1 MKLTCSITPLRRPKA
16 IISRA
21 NNIIIDADLTTVIND
36 MFFRDTSFRE
46 VDMVFETTANK
57 LRNYVIYGDT
67 NSSRNSVG
75 NYDQE
80 SGKYQIPV
88 TVTKINHFD
97 SEHANIVDLYP
108 DTDDI
113 VKVSGTTAYT
123 KQKSFILE
131 VQPNT
136 WYTVYVNS
144 NESYLT
150 ARVAGY
156 STYPAAGDTALWTE
170 RDLTRLTPPIN
181 TFSTT
186 EDTHYIMVYFSYR
199 RDDVSEISTILSTI
213 RVIKGSAD
221 FNNTV
226 VFSLDM
232 PLGVGQEIR
241 YEDTGIDIPT
251 PTYGDCR
258 LTVNT
263 STAPFDVWIQYDTKE
278 VPLNV

>member
-1 MKLTCSITPLRRPKA
+1 MKITCSITPSPRPRA

-21 NNIIIDADLTTVIND
+21 EAGSIPMIDDAELTTVIND
-36 MFFRDTSFRE
+36 MFLRE
-46 VDMVFETTANK
+46 VEQVGGMIFETTAVK
-57 LRNYVIYGDT
+57 LRNYIIYGNNT
-67 NSSRNSVG
+67 G
-75 NYDQE
+75 NYDPE

-156 STYPAAGDTALWTE
+156 IDSPVAGDTALWTD

-181 TFSTT
+181 TFFTT

-199 RDDVSEISTILSTI
+199 RDDVSEILPTI

-241 YEDTGIDIPT
+241 YEDTGVDIPT
-251 PTYGDCR
+251 PTYGDCK
-258 LTVNT
+258 LSVDT

>member
-1 MKLTCSITPLRRPKA
+1 MKITCSITPSPRPRA

-21 NNIIIDADLTTVIND
+21 DADSIPMIEDAELTTVIND
-36 MFFRDTSFRE
+36 LTFLETYGDGG
-46 VDMVFETTANK
+46 MVFETTSGK
-57 LRNYVIYGDT
+57 LRTYVIYGDNT
-67 NSSRNSVG
+67 G
-75 NYDQE
+75 DYDQE
-80 SGKYQIPV
+80 AGKYQIPV
-88 TVTKINHFD
+88 TVSKINHFD
-97 SEHANIVDLYP
+97 PDNADIVDLYP

-123 KQKSFILE
+123 KQKSLILE

-156 STYPAAGDTALWTE
+156 SAYPAAGDTALWTD

-181 TFSTT
+181 TFFTT

-199 RDDVSEISTILSTI
+199 RDDVSEITPTI

-221 FNNTV
+221 FTNTV
-226 VFSLDM
+226 VFLRDTL
-232 PLGVGQEIR
+232 LGVGQEIR

-263 STAPFDVWIQYDTKE
+263 STAPFDVRIQYDTKE

>member
-1 MKLTCSITPLRRPKA
+1 MKITCSITPSPRPRA

-21 NNIIIDADLTTVIND
+21 EAGSIPMIDDAELTTVIND
-36 MFFRDTSFRE
+36 MFLRE
-46 VDMVFETTANK
+46 VEQVGCMIFETTAVK
-57 LRNYVIYGDT
+57 LRNYIIYGNNT
-67 NSSRNSVG
+67 G
-75 NYDQE
+75 NYDPE

-156 STYPAAGDTALWTE
+156 STYPAAGDTALWTD

-199 RDDVSEISTILSTI
+199 RDDVSEILPTI

-232 PLGVGQEIR
+232 PLGVGQEIS
-241 YEDTGIDIPT
+241 YEDTGVDIPT
-251 PTYGDCR
+251 PTYGDCK
-258 LTVNT
+258 LSVDT

>member
-1 MKLTCSITPLRRPKA
+1 MRLKGSITPSPRPRA

-21 NNIIIDADLTTVIND
+21 DAGSIPMIEDAELTTVIND
-36 MFFRDTSFRE
+36 LTFLETYGDGG
-46 VDMVFETTANK
+46 MVFETTSGK
-57 LRNYVIYGDT
+57 LRNYVIYGDNT
-67 NSSRNSVG
+67 G
-75 NYDQE
+75 DYDQE
-80 SGKYQIPV
+80 ADKYQIPV
-88 TVTKINHFD
+88 TVSKINHFD
-97 SEHANIVDLYP
+97 PDNADIVDLYP

-123 KQKSFILE
+123 KQKSLILE

-156 STYPAAGDTALWTE
+156 SAYPAAGDTALWTD

-181 TFSTT
+181 TFFTT

-199 RDDVSEISTILSTI
+199 RDDVSEITPTI

-221 FNNTV
+221 FTNTV
-226 VFSLDM
+226 VFLRDTL
-232 PLGVGQEIR
+232 LGVGQEIR

-263 STAPFDVWIQYDTKE
+263 STAPFDVRIQYDTKE